1 MADVRHRNIAEG
13 EKHEPKNFGSA
24 PAYSIL
30 SKDENSTSR
39 YIKTQLLE
47 PVLNIV
53 DGNATA
59 PSTPTIG
66 DIYLLKDEGNGTVDA
81 SWDSVAYNDLARFN
95 GVEWIGITPTEG
107 NLTYDKTGNKFYLFV
122 TSWTLFV
129 PEVPTLYNQNGSI
142 PSATNREVTIPSDS
156 SVAFKGKTIISDIAT
171 PTVDASAIFNIEST
185 TKGLLIPRVTNA
197 QMTSISSPAD
207 NLLVFNTQQSA
218 LYRYDLATTSWV
230 ALSAGYGI
238 VELTGTTGVPK
249 YYASIKSAHDDAT
262 AGQKITLHSNYT
274 ETTTNEII
282 LKGVV
287 IDLNEYTYTYD
298 VADDSDVFSAFNTTA
313 GVSHAI
319 VNGKVIK
326 RNGTGTNLILNA
338 NKTGDYFK
346 LTGVDFL
353 NEDGGCF
360 DVNGEINGSGSKFV
374 ATASGTGC
382 FMGASSAKVKG
393 GYYGNLG
400 AGGNRCSGEA
410 INTEWE
416 AVSGIGC
423 YLLGKASSSVFRSGS
438 NDGLLAS
445 GAEIINCEAYSDT
458 GVAADITNNT
468 KAYNLYGESNSNV
481 GIDAEGADLIEN
493 CKGVSKSGNKRG
505 IKSADLNINCIAES
519 YGTGSVWLVGSNCEL
534 IGCTSISKGASNG
547 YSVNGTGV
555 SIINCKALLSD
566 TGKAGV
572 LYNNRDVY
580 VVNLTV
586 KGSATAENKG
596 TGVNLWT
603 DALDSQGITAIE

>member
-1 MADVRHRNIAEG
+1 MATIKNTNDLLSEAAANIPDNTSQEVSPADVRDIIENTAISSYNKITDSSLVGLKEFSQLPVYESG
-13 EKHEPKNFGSA
+13 QGTLVGGVLYISNKITGPGTFTSA
-24 PAYSIL
+24 DWDIVPSSSLGTENQTVPA
-30 SKDENSTSR
+30 
-39 YIKTQLLE
+39 
-47 PVLNIV
+47 
-53 DGNATA
+53 
-59 PSTPTIG
+59 
-66 DIYLLKDEGNGTVDA
+66 
-81 SWDSVAYNDLARFN
+81 
-95 GVEWIGITPTEG
+95 
-107 NLTYDKTGNKFYLFV
+107 
-122 TSWTLFV
+122 
-129 PEVPTLYNQNGSI
+129 
-142 PSATNREVTIPSDS
+142 ATNREVDIPADS
-156 SVAFKGKTIISDIAT
+156 SVAFKGKTIVSDIAT
-171 PTVDASAIFNIEST
+171 PTFEASAIANFEST

-238 VELTGTTGVPK
+238 VELMGATGVPK

-586 KGSATAENKG
+586 KGSATAETKG
-596 TGVNLWT
+596 TKSNLWT
-603 DALDSQGITAIE
+603 DALDAQGITAIE